1 LEKTDSVRTKQKFG
15 YLKKRNDLIL
25 RVEAFNAAD
34 TKSMGLF
41 ARTVTCPIGG
51 CFLMTLHLI
60 DGLFMAQTEE
70 TFHTVAQS
78 KLNVFKAFH
87 SAFDVGSLGFFVS
100 FSSMMAVTGNIGQ
113 SNYATANVILDG
125 ELKKY
130 PNAFSIMI
138 PGISNIGYLS
148 RSEGDAEHS
157 RLDSWSIT
165 SDGERTFLT
174 RRSVLM
180 FYPVLFACIK
190 DGLQLLA
197 AGARCPMYVPPLS
210 WDGVER
216 DMGFSPICV
225 HLHSQDPSES
235 PGRIRNGSEINAH
248 DYSELLK
255 QVVDLLDISMA
266 DFSPDLPFNAY
277 GLDSLGAT
285 RISQAVRPYASVSQ
299 MQLLGGLSWKHLE
312 ERIREQTMGDDSVLR
327 RSPTDD
333 VLEMMAQYSKE
344 FAPHIGTDPLPPDDV
359 VLVTGTTGTIGSNVL
374 AQLVAD
380 PKVERVYSLNRES
393 LTPLDTRQRI
403 ALSERGLDP
412 SVVDSPKVVLLEGT
426 VSQPKLG
433 LPDDLYEELR
443 TSVTH
448 VIHIGGFRNYGCVY
462 VCLLRLKAG
471 ESILIWDLLPLK
483 MMSRASATSST
494 WPSLPPFHP
503 HLISF
508 SPVP

>member
-1 LEKTDSVRTKQKFG
+1 
-15 YLKKRNDLIL
+15 
-25 RVEAFNAAD
+25 
-34 TKSMGLF
+34 
-41 ARTVTCPIGG
+41 
-51 CFLMTLHLI
+51 
-60 DGLFMAQTEE
+60 
-70 TFHTVAQS
+70 
-78 KLNVFKAFH
+78 
-87 SAFDVGSLGFFVS
+87 
-100 FSSMMAVTGNIGQ
+100 MMAVTGNIGQ
-113 SNYATANVILDG
+113 SNYATANAILDG
-125 ELKKY
+125 ELRKY

-138 PGISNIGYLS
+138 PGISNVGYLA

-165 SDGERTFLT
+165 SDGENVFTQRNALIF
-174 RRSVLM
+174 S
-180 FYPVLFACIK
+180 PVLFACIK

-197 AGARCPMYVPPLS
+197 AGTGCSMYIPPLS

-216 DMGFSPICV
+216 DMGFSSICV

-235 PGRIRNGSEINAH
+235 PGRTRNGSEINVH

-266 DFSPDLPFNAY
+266 DFSPELPFNAY

-312 ERIREQTMGDDSVLR
+312 ERIREQSIGDDSVLR
-327 RSPTDD
+327 RSPIDD

-344 FAPHIGTDPLPPDDV
+344 FAPHSGVNPLPPYDV

-374 AQLVAD
+374 ARLVAD
-380 PKVERVYSLNRES
+380 PRVEKVYGLNRES
-393 LTPLDTRQRI
+393 PTPLDTRQRI
-403 ALSERGLDP
+403 ALRERGLDP

-426 VSQPKLG
+426 VPQPKLG

-448 VIHIGGFRNYGCVY
+448 VIHIGGFRDYCCVY
-462 VCLLRLKAG
+462 VTLRGLKAG
-471 ESILIWDLLPLK
+471 ESTLTWGLLPLR
-483 MMSRASATSST
+483 MISRASVTSST
-494 WPSLPPFHP
+494 WPSLPPFRHHP
-503 HLISF
+503 ISC

>member
-1 LEKTDSVRTKQKFG
+1 M
-15 YLKKRNDLIL
+15 I
-25 RVEAFNAAD
+25 
-34 TKSMGLF
+34 
-41 ARTVTCPIGG
+41 
-51 CFLMTLHLI
+51 LHLI

-70 TFHTVAQS
+70 TFNTVAQS
-78 KLNVFKAFH
+78 KLSVFKSFH
-87 SAFDVGSLGFFVS
+87 SAFDVGSLDFFVS

-113 SNYATANVILDG
+113 SNYATANLILDG
-125 ELKKY
+125 ELKKH

-138 PGISNIGYLS
+138 PGISNVGYLA

-165 SDGERTFLT
+165 SDGWNTFSV
-174 RRSVLM
+174 RRSVLI
-180 FYPVLFACIK
+180 PSLVLFACIK

-197 AGARCPMYVPPLS
+197 AGTKCPMYIPPLS

-216 DMGFSPICV
+216 DMGFSSICV
-225 HLHSQDPSES
+225 HLHSQDPFES
-235 PGRIRNGSEINAH
+235 PGRTRNGSEINLH

-255 QVVDLLDISMA
+255 QVVDLLDISMG
-266 DFSPDLPFNAY
+266 DFSPELPFNAY

-299 MQLLGGLSWKHLE
+299 MQLLGGLSWRHLE
-312 ERIREQTMGDDSVLR
+312 ERIREQSMGDDSVLR
-327 RSPTDD
+327 RSPIDD

-344 FAPHIGTDPLPPDDV
+344 FSPHTGTDPLPPHDV

-374 AQLVAD
+374 TQLVAD
-380 PKVERVYSLNRES
+380 PKVERVYGLNRES
-393 LTPLDTRQRI
+393 PIPLDTRQRI

-412 SVVDSPKVVLLEGT
+412 SVVDSPRIVLLEGT

-448 VIHIGGFRNYGCVY
+448 VIHIGRFRDYGCGY
-462 VCLLRLKAG
+462 TCL
-471 ESILIWDLLPLK
+471 
-483 MMSRASATSST
+483 
-494 WPSLPPFHP
+494 
-503 HLISF
+503 
-508 SPVP
+508 

>member
-1 LEKTDSVRTKQKFG
+1 
-15 YLKKRNDLIL
+15 
-25 RVEAFNAAD
+25 
-34 TKSMGLF
+34 
-41 ARTVTCPIGG
+41 
-51 CFLMTLHLI
+51 MTLHLI

-70 TFHTVAQS
+70 TFYTVAQS
-78 KLNVFKAFH
+78 KLSVFKAFN
-87 SAFDVGSLGFFVS
+87 SAFDVGSLDFFVS
-100 FSSMMAVTGNIGQ
+100 FSTMMAVTGNIGQ
-113 SNYATANVILDG
+113 SNYATANTILDG

-138 PGISNIGYLS
+138 PGISNIGYLA

-165 SDGERTFLT
+165 SDGERTFSDQ
-174 RRSVLM
+174 RGALM
-180 FYPVLFACIK
+180 FSPVLFACIE

-197 AGARCPMYVPPLS
+197 AGTRRSMYIPPLS

-216 DMGFSPICV
+216 DMGFSSICV

-235 PGRIRNGSEINAH
+235 PGRIRSGSEINIH

-255 QVVDLLDISMA
+255 QVIDLLDISMV
-266 DFSPDLPFNAY
+266 DFSPELPFNAY

-312 ERIREQTMGDDSVLR
+312 ERIREQSMGEDSVRR
-327 RSPTDD
+327 RSPIDD
-333 VLEMMAQYSKE
+333 VLETMAQYSKE
-344 FAPHIGTDPLPPDDV
+344 FTPHTGTDPLPSYDV

-380 PKVERVYSLNRES
+380 PKVERVYGLNRES
-393 LTPLDTRQRI
+393 PAPLDTRQRI

-426 VSQPKLG
+426 VSQLKLG

-448 VIHIGGFRNYGCVY
+448 VIHIGGFRDHCRVY
-462 VCLLRLKAG
+462 ICSSWLKAG
-471 ESILIWDLLPLK
+471 EWILIWDLLPSRMTL
-483 MMSRASATSST
+483 RASVT
-494 WPSLPPFHP
+494 
-503 HLISF
+503 
-508 SPVP
+508 